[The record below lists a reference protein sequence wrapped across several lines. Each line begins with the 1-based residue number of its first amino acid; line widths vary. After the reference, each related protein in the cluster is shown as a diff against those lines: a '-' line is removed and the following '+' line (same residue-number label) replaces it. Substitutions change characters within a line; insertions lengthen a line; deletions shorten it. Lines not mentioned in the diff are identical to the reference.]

1 MYEKYK
7 HGGCVENNQLA
18 VEIGEM
24 LEEIFH
30 NYLCY
35 FNVEGCMPYQSE
47 YSNQEK
53 KKIFANMNLNQEC
66 SFDFVNVNGSD
77 FQKLL
82 SDLVYISQNY
92 SEERIKETQDN
103 FKQFMRDYERMGI
116 DYAAI
121 MRPKIKNKV
130 KGIRNMRMR
139 YEKTVY
145 PKLEIFYDLLK
156 ERAAIQGKWSSVNAA
171 VRDILPELKNRFL
184 EYDRQ
189 QIISK
194 IEENKKYIDA
204 NDQLLI
210 HGTDTDFKYYK
221 RHHVQKQQSELVE
234 ENRQLEHM
242 LQSNDLSY
250 ALKNK
255 SPFNTIYLD
264 EVLMNNLR
272 KNEQLLKLVI
282 AIK

>member
-1 MYEKYK
+1 M
-7 HGGCVENNQLA
+7 ENNQLA

-24 LEEIFH
+24 LEEIFQ

-35 FNVEGCMPYQSE
+35 FNVEGCMPYQAE

-53 KKIFANMNLNQEC
+53 DKIFAHMDLNQAC
-66 SFDFVNVNGSD
+66 SFEFVNLKGSD

-82 SDLVYISQNY
+82 IDLIHIIQNHQQ
-92 SEERIKETQDN
+92 ECIKETQAA
-103 FKQFMRDYERMGI
+103 FKQFLRDYERIGI

-121 MRPKIKNKV
+121 SRPKIKNKV

-145 PKLEIFYDLLK
+145 PKLAIFYDLLK
-156 ERAAIQGKWSSVNAA
+156 ERAKIQGKWSSVNAA
-171 VRDILPELKNRFL
+171 VREILPELKNRFL

-194 IEENKKYIDA
+194 IEENKKYIEA

-221 RHHVQKQQSELVE
+221 RHNVQKQQSELVE

-242 LQSNDLSY
+242 LQSKDLSF
-250 ALKNK
+250 ALKKK

-272 KNEQLLKLVI
+272 KNKELMELVI
-282 AIK
+282 EK